1 MAEDIEILS
10 EATEALTMIILM
22 RNETTTKKPDH
33 KFVEYFNRIEI
44 TIRQMRERNLKQLGM
59 IKSLELSLS
68 QLNNLDDE
76 FERHIDDV
84 ESTPK
89 EMMDD
94 GEWSSQQLTSK
105 QTETPF

>member
-1 MAEDIEILS
+1 MAEDIDILS
-10 EATEALTMIILM
+10 EATEALTMIMLM

-84 ESTPK
+84 ESKPK

-94 GEWSSQQLTSK
+94 GEWSRQQLTSK
-105 QTETPF
+105 QNETPF